1 MRNTLNRRD
10 HIEPKYVE
18 FIPKELDDGILYV
31 SQRFKTASHL
41 CCCGCGQKVVT
52 PLNPAKWRITVHGTT
67 VSLDPSIGLGT
78 LPCRSHYWIR
88 HSQIDWYANMTS
100 DQTAWAQQADEFAS
114 QVYTGERKLPPPPR
128 PQSAFEVALRKLWAS
143 LVEWFRSLWR

>member
-1 MRNTLNRRD
+1 LTRRD
-10 HIEPKYVE
+10 NIEARFVE
-18 FIPKELDDGILYV
+18 FIPKELDEGIIYV

-52 PLNPAKWRITVHGTT
+52 PLNPAKWRLTTHGSA

-88 HSQIDWYANMTS
+88 QSRIDWYPNMTS
-100 DQTAWAQQADEFAS
+100 QQTARAQQADEYAS
-114 QVYTGERKLPPPPR
+114 RVFTGEVKLPPPPR
-128 PQSAFEVALRKLWAS
+128 SEGWLAKAIRTFI
-143 LVEWFRSLWR
+143 EWIRSLWK

>member
-1 MRNTLNRRD
+1 MRNSPTRRH
-10 HIEPKYVE
+10 HIEPKFVE
-18 FIPKELDDGILYV
+18 FIPKELDDGVIYV

-52 PLNPAKWRITVHGTT
+52 PLNAAKWRLTVHGST

-88 HSQIDWYANMTS
+88 QSRIDWYANMT
-100 DQTAWAQQADEFAS
+100 DEQTAWAQQADQYAS
-114 QVYTGERKLPPPPR
+114 KVYTGELKLPPPPR
-128 PQSAFEVALRKLWAS
+128 QEGWFAAAIREFIKSVAA
-143 LVEWFRSLWR
+143 WFRSLWK